1 MNHSSVVPSLA
12 GVIRGLSCLFWGL
25 PLTLLVTAR
34 TALPDP
40 FLPVN
45 PLIGLLTH
53 GLLLYGFHQLRHFQP
68 QERIWVAARER
79 AVLLAL
85 LQLGLFPFAYWW
97 ARRPDEPY
105 FQRGF
110 ALLLVAGLAT
120 LVATNLVQ
128 KRLAAMLPDET
139 LRSET
144 RFFVALNLRILFG
157 VALIGFG
164 LLLTHIGT
172 PQPGRLWPLYRFFE
186 RIEPWQILL
195 PALLPLA
202 LTMTLLWKTKEVVLT
217 SLCTAPSP

>member
-1 MNHSSVVPSLA
+1 MNRYSVVPSLA

-25 PLTLLVTAR
+25 PLTLLLTAK
-34 TALPDP
+34 TAVPDP

-45 PLIGLLTH
+45 PLTGLLAH
-53 GLLLYGFHQLRHFQP
+53 GLLLYGFHQLSHFQP
-68 QERIWVAARER
+68 QERIWAAARER
-79 AVLLAL
+79 AVSLAL
-85 LQLGLFPFAYWW
+85 LQFGLFPFAYWW

-110 ALLLVAGLAT
+110 ALLLVAGFAT
-120 LVATNLVQ
+120 LAATNLVL

-157 VALIGFG
+157 VSLLGVGLI
-164 LLLTHIGT
+164 LTRIGT
-172 PQPGRLWPLYRFFE
+172 PQPGPLWPLYQFFE

-195 PALLPLA
+195 PGLLPLA

-217 SLCTAPSP
+217 SLCRAPSP